1 MLKEVKIRKKLLKK
15 TLSICKLLLKKVD
28 RYILYYKLKLARLPA
43 SNYAISSGVACG
55 AMVSFTPLLGLHFL
69 LAIFFA
75 FLFRGNIIAALI
87 GTFVGNPI
95 TFPFIWGLIYK
106 VGISVSNIV
115 DNNLNFEINIEMI
128 LNQTFEIFVPMLIGG
143 SILAVPIWLITYLIT
158 YSFVS
163 SYKKSKIKK
172 KLFKNPEDN
181 KID

>member
-1 MLKEVKIRKKLLKK
+1 
-15 TLSICKLLLKKVD
+15 
-28 RYILYYKLKLARLPA
+28 
-43 SNYAISSGVACG
+43 
-55 AMVSFTPLLGLHFL
+55 VSFTPLLGLHFL

-106 VGISVSNIV
+106 IGIFISDNT
-115 DNNLNFEINIEMI
+115 DNNLNFQINTEMI

-143 SILAVPIWLITYLIT
+143 MILAVPIWLTTYLIT

-172 KLFKNPEDN
+172 KLYNSPKDK